1 MILRAEQIRKS
12 YHNEKSVLSN
22 VNLTIE
28 QGQFV
33 ALLGPSG
40 SGKTTLLR
48 CLTLLEKPSAGRIYF
63 NETELLNLSA
73 KQTVEVRRKW
83 AYIGQR
89 TSLIRRKS
97 ALNNVLAGRLNEM
110 PLWKV
115 ILGNFPDADKE
126 KALQALERV
135 GLKDMAHQRADRLS
149 GGQQQ
154 RVAIA
159 RAIVQE
165 AVVIYADEPVASLD
179 PESAKR
185 VLADLRMLC
194 EETGTT
200 ILCSLHQVDLAETY
214 ATRIVGL
221 SDGKIALDIPAR
233 LLTEEEKDRIYTRE
247 EQTNGDS
254 RTKTT
259 TS

>member
-89 TSLIRRKS
+89 T
-97 ALNNVLAGRLNEM
+97 V
-110 PLWKV
+110 
-115 ILGNFPDADKE
+115 
-126 KALQALERV
+126 
-135 GLKDMAHQRADRLS
+135 
-149 GGQQQ
+149 
-154 RVAIA
+154 
-159 RAIVQE
+159 
-165 AVVIYADEPVASLD
+165 
-179 PESAKR
+179 
-185 VLADLRMLC
+185 
-194 EETGTT
+194 
-200 ILCSLHQVDLAETY
+200 
-214 ATRIVGL
+214 
-221 SDGKIALDIPAR
+221 
-233 LLTEEEKDRIYTRE
+233 
-247 EQTNGDS
+247 
-254 RTKTT
+254 
-259 TS
+259 